1 MTRTLREAVAGYI
14 NLNGGIGA
22 DQTAAQLYFKFMDE
36 PYNYDNSMY
45 DHIDSEFGFL
55 TINKRATIER
65 LMKRSFFKGYDEGK
79 YYMSMLDMQKSESEV
94 EP

>member
-22 DQTAAQLYFKFMDE
+22 GQTAAQLHFKFMDE

-55 TINKRATIER
+55 TVNKRAKIER
-65 LMKRSFFKGYDEGK
+65 LMRRSFFKGYDEGIC
-79 YYMSMLDMQKSESEV
+79 YMSMLDKQKSESEV
-94 EP
+94 

>member
-22 DQTAAQLYFKFMDE
+22 DQTAAQLYFKFMDK

-55 TINKRATIER
+55 TINKRAKIEQ
-65 LMKRSFFKGYDEGK
+65 LIKWAFFHGHDEGK
-79 YYMSMLDMQKSESEV
+79 YYMKMLDVMENEREV
-94 EP
+94 